1 MDWLVIFAFAVFL
14 TGLGIVAGEAISH
27 ARKSSPQKPENPTQ
41 QLRP

>member
-27 ARKSSPQKPENPTQ
+27 ARKSSPQKPTKPTQ
-41 QLRP
+41 